1 VRAKL
6 MVMLLGLSLAAVP
19 VRADGQEG
27 QLVSFQAQDG
37 HGRAFQLERMRGQV
51 VAITFASRYTREEAD
66 RVHQQLLGH
75 AAGGDMVV
83 VNVVDLMGVPG
94 IFHGYAR
101 RKAAEH
107 DKEGRIVHVID
118 EQGALRT
125 RFQTD
130 PRQRVDIIVVDRE
143 GQLRGHFAGASQV
156 EDALRLVD
164 QLRTSSAQLHA
175 R

>member
-1 VRAKL
+1 VRVKG
-6 MVMLLGLSLAAVP
+6 LLLILALVAP
-19 VRADGQEG
+19 LHATAQEIA
-27 QLVSFQAQDG
+27 FTAQDG
-37 HGRAFQLERMRGQV
+37 HGRAFQMERMRGQV

-66 RVHQQLLGH
+66 RIHTVLLAH
-75 AAGGDMVV
+75 AAVGDMVV

-107 DKEGRIVHVID
+107 DREGRIVHVID
-118 EQGALRT
+118 EHGDLRT
-125 RFQTD
+125 RFQAD
-130 PRQRVDIIVVDRE
+130 PRQRVDIIVVDKE
-143 GQLRGHFAGASQV
+143 GQLRGRFCGAGQI

-164 QLRTSSAQLHA
+164 QLRTQSAQLN